1 MKNASPLSGR
11 KTSVDWLSSPLSKG
25 PLTNGKGKE
34 PAVDLKSQAISFSK
48 KSSLVKHCFDR
59 WRTRLTDRLA
69 WVEAC
74 QRSDAYSQKI
84 QHERSFQS
92 SMPDRKRRVAPGASL
107 ETPQRKRARKRVS
120 GEYKKPHTDEELARR
135 FKAVSESHLRFEL
148 KIDANCI
155 ARIMKSMSAVG
166 QKGLSS
172 GGASPPVSPGLI
184 VFECTPLEGVT
195 DEIERLYF
203 IPS

>member
-1 MKNASPLSGR
+1 
-11 KTSVDWLSSPLSKG
+11 
-25 PLTNGKGKE
+25 
-34 PAVDLKSQAISFSK
+34 
-48 KSSLVKHCFDR
+48 
-59 WRTRLTDRLA
+59 
-69 WVEAC
+69 
-74 QRSDAYSQKI
+74 
-84 QHERSFQS
+84 
-92 SMPDRKRRVAPGASL
+92 MPDRKRRVAPGASL

-172 GGASPPVSPGLI
+172 KGLGDMSN
-184 VFECTPLEGVT
+184 VPQT
-195 DEIERLYF
+195 YN
-203 IPS
+203 PSVGRYGSR